1 MSEPSSIMEVCTQLF
16 AQWSERGAH
25 IAAVRGYER
34 GVLDAAEGKTE
45 RETLPCD
52 IHRMY
57 EDDYRRGYREGFY
70 HGNEQPEF

>member
-1 MSEPSSIMEVCTQLF
+1 MSESSSIMEICSQLF
-16 AQWSERGAH
+16 VQWSEQGAH
-25 IAAVRGYER
+25 IAAVRGYEC

-52 IHRMY
+52 IHRMF
-57 EDDYRRGYREGFY
+57 EDDYCRGYREGFY

>member
-1 MSEPSSIMEVCTQLF
+1 MSEPSSITEIYTQLF

-25 IAAVRGYER
+25 IAAVKGYEC

-52 IHRMY
+52 IYRMY
-57 EDDYRRGYREGFY
+57 EGDYRRGYREGFY

>member
-1 MSEPSSIMEVCTQLF
+1 MSEPTSIMEICMPLF

-25 IAAVRGYER
+25 IAAVRGYEC

-52 IHRMY
+52 IYRMF
-57 EDDYRRGYREGFY
+57 EGDYRRGYREGFC

>member
-1 MSEPSSIMEVCTQLF
+1 MSEPSSIMEICTQLF
-16 AQWSERGAH
+16 AQWSEQGAH

-57 EDDYRRGYREGFY
+57 EDDYQRGYREGFF

>member
-1 MSEPSSIMEVCTQLF
+1 MSEPSSIMELCMQLF
-16 AQWSERGAH
+16 AQWSEQGAH
-25 IAAVRGYER
+25 IAAVRGFER
-34 GVLDAAEGKTE
+34 GVMDAAEGETE

-57 EDDYRRGYREGFY
+57 EDDYRRGYREGFD

>member
-1 MSEPSSIMEVCTQLF
+1 MSEPSSIMELCTQLF
-16 AQWSERGAH
+16 AQWSEQGAH

-57 EDDYRRGYREGFY
+57 EDGYRRGYREGFN

>member
-1 MSEPSSIMEVCTQLF
+1 MSEPSSIMEICTQLS
-16 AQWSERGAH
+16 ARWSEQGAH
-25 IAAVRGYER
+25 IAAVRGYEC

-52 IHRMY
+52 IHRMF
-57 EDDYRRGYREGFY
+57 EGDYRRGYREGFN